1 MTTKAVSATVSSFP
15 TKPPWL
21 VEGEK
26 MSARREKGQGEFP
39 PMLLGPTS
47 QPHTCMPLCITGQG
61 SWNEPS
67 ACCWVSSHL
76 IDSCSFSGE
85 PPTCSWAKLS
95 IFNTKAVSLEHGKG
109 QMGIETGPEGTQPH
123 FPRHLVSHPAIIL
136 GSAPSSPG
144 TSQRPSLTRCCCLDV
159 TMPHRNHL
167 FSETAGSAC
176 SLGEE
181 RRLLR

>member
-39 PMLLGPTS
+39 PMLLGPAAR
-47 QPHTCMPLCITGQG
+47 PHTCMPLCITGQE
-61 SWNEPS
+61 SRNEPS

-76 IDSCSFSGE
+76 IVSCSFSGE

-95 IFNTKAVSLEHGKG
+95 TFSTKAVSLEHGRG
-109 QMGIETGPEGTQPH
+109 QMGIGTGPDRGHSPT
-123 FPRHLVSHPAIIL
+123 
-136 GSAPSSPG
+136 SPG
-144 TSQRPSLTRCCCLDV
+144 TWLVTLPSYLAL
-159 TMPHRNHL
+159 PPAAL
-167 FSETAGSAC
+167 A
-176 SLGEE
+176 
-181 RRLLR
+181 LLRDPEPLSQPHQVLLSRCNHAP